1 MKSKYLKK
9 LYMTVHCIL
18 YLFAVSP
25 ALTGCGH
32 GDTALQEIVEDAI
45 TEESESETEDSGAD
59 ALPDIQADTEAEDL
73 TDQSEQE
80 KEETTDIFAEDDNV
94 DDAVIEEDTFD
105 YSPYV
110 GKTWVDAS
118 WDWGELYH
126 RHVSIY
132 ITKIENGVIS
142 GHLGLGLEYPSCAS
156 KTLGAYFENGNVEA
170 DVRNGISKFTISA
183 ENYDADVELRF
194 LEDEQIEVTI
204 QYERG
209 DIFNTGDSD
218 VHINGTFIFRPY
230 NITDLLDEQY
240 LTVEIMEED
249 AFRVHT
255 DYWEEAYLVPVTYT
269 VELEPR
275 RGQQFSE
282 AYLTDSEGDILLYME
297 VTSNEQEFQDIHEE
311 DIDGDGRMDIKMVIT
326 WVPFYPENP
335 VEEIIFRQL
344 ESGIYERIRM

>member
-1 MKSKYLKK
+1 MKSKYLTK
-9 LYMTVHCIL
+9 LHMTVLCIL
-18 YLFAVSP
+18 YLFAIGLV
-25 ALTGCGH
+25 LTGCGQ
-32 GDTALQEIVEDAI
+32 DDMAVQEIVEDAI

-59 ALPDIQADTEAEDL
+59 ALPDIQADTEAEDF
-73 TDQSEQE
+73 TDQPEQE
-80 KEETTDIFAEDDNV
+80 KEETTAISVEDDNV
-94 DDAVIEEDTFD
+94 DDEVIEEDTFD

-126 RHVSIY
+126 EQASIY
-132 ITKIENGVIS
+132 IFQIEDGKIS
-142 GHLGLGLEYPSCAS
+142 GNFSSGFDVLDLPSCS
-156 KTLGAYFENGNVEA
+156 NSYFENGNIEA
-170 DVRNGISKFTISA
+170 DVRNGISKFTISTDY
-183 ENYDADVELRF
+183 YDADAELRF
-194 LEDEQIEVTI
+194 LEDERIEVTI
-204 QYERG
+204 RYERMERYNI
-209 DIFNTGDSD
+209 DNSD
-218 VHINGTFIFRPY
+218 GHMDGTFIFRPY
-230 NITDLLDEQY
+230 NITDLLDERY

-275 RGQQFSE
+275 KGQQFSE

-297 VTSNEQEFQDIHEE
+297 GTWNEQEFQDIHEE
-311 DIDGDGRMDIKMVIT
+311 DIDGDGLMDIKMVII